1 MHCTHSILAGRMD
14 TNEAKAGKTSL
25 GLYCFTGTCLASIA
39 AIQFTDTSK
48 NSVRGEYLKELC
60 ERGILQRLPYA
71 GPRTTFSRTIDFEK
85 LQQELGRSPQ
95 VENQTADSQN
105 SECPESESQ
114 PPTVQNQN
122 TYIDTTPIHHYLLH
136 KRQPMLCKK
145 RGGCRRTDRGYTCQ

>member
-1 MHCTHSILAGRMD
+1 MHCTHSILARRMD
-14 TNEAKAGKTSL
+14 TNEAKAGNLL
-25 GLYCFTGTCLASIA
+25 GSILFHRNLPLVWLLPRYSSPTP
-39 AIQFTDTSK
+39 QRTLRGEYSSK
-48 NSVRGEYLKELC
+48 NSVRGEYSNGC
-60 ERGILQRLPYA
+60 PTNA
-71 GPRTTFSRTIDFEK
+71 GPRTTSFHTIDFEK

-122 TYIDTTPIHHYLLH
+122 TYIDTTPIHHYLH

-145 RGGCRRTDRGYTCQ
+145 TRWM